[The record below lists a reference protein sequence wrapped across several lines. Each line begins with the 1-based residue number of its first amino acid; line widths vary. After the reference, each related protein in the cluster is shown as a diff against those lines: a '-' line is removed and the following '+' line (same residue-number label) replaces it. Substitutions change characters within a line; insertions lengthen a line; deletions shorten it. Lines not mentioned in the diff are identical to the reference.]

1 MLFYSMSLL
10 PGARYRDGYKYV
22 GRVGTGFQ
30 RDAAPSLKKQFDK
43 LKTKLPPV
51 KAPGRS
57 WR

>member
-22 GRVGTGFQ
+22 GRVGTGF
-30 RDAAPSLKKQFDK
+30 RHDVAPSPKKQLDK
-43 LKTKLPPV
+43 LTKLSLV

-57 WR
+57 WS